1 MGKYN
6 YKSAEA
12 ALKFVISKAEN
23 VWTEEL
29 SIEGW
34 TYGSYD
40 ETKNVPSAE
49 AKFGDVVFT
58 YSDKQDGTYKNEA
71 PENAGTWYVKAAVA
85 GTENYTGLEAVQEF
99 VIKKAIPTPD
109 EVTGLIIVNCRNS
122 FDGKMKRR

>member
-1 MGKYN
+1 MYGQRN
-6 YKSAEA
+6 FR
-12 ALKFVISKAEN
+12 LKAGH
-23 VWTEEL
+23 TEVMMRQ
-29 SIEGW
+29 
-34 TYGSYD
+34 
-40 ETKNVPSAE
+40 KNVPSAE

-109 EVTGLIIVNCRNS
+109 EVTGLIIVQGHPLSELELPEQFRWEDETQIAERTRNTS
-122 FDGKMKRR
+122 V